1 MSTRGPADYG
11 RRQAARY
18 ARRLERVRSRIGVVA
33 AVRLGSFLVFAAFGF
48 AAWQDDAWT
57 TYGALA
63 ALGGLGFVIAAALHR
78 RPYAAAPRIEALRA
92 VHARRAARAT
102 GAWGEL
108 ADDGARFLDA
118 DAPHL
123 AELQVFGR
131 GSLYQLIERCALPW
145 SRARLAARL
154 KSGLTPTEVSVA
166 QESARELSAAR
177 AFRARLEAEGRLV
190 DISAERLDAFVAWAA
205 QVEPA
210 PLARRLLWPARALV
224 VVAWACIVA
233 SAAFGVDAPWKLAL
247 GVNVVVF
254 MVTTGRLS
262 GTYLGLVDQEQA
274 GPFIALRRMFERV
287 ERRRFRA
294 AGLVAIRA
302 DLTRRGSPARRIARL
317 ETLVE
322 CLGVRANP
330 LSALIANALLLW
342 EVQVVA
348 ALEAWRTEHGA
359 AVREDIERLAELE
372 VLSSIGGF
380 SADHPDFAWP
390 TVTED
395 AKSPLSGE
403 GLGHPLIPADRRRVN
418 DFTHP
423 GEGHLVLITGSN
435 MAGKSS
441 FLRTLGLNALLAG
454 AGAPVCARSL
464 TLRPC
469 ALSTSIQVTDAP
481 ELGLSR
487 FYAEVKRIR
496 RILDACRS
504 AATAPALPLRLFLI
518 DEMLSGTN
526 SRERHVA
533 SVSVARQ
540 LLEQPR
546 AFGLVTTHDLR
557 LVALARDFPG
567 RVETWHFTDR
577 FDGEALHFD
586 YTLRPGVATT
596 TNALDVLRLEGIEV
610 YDAPT

>member
-1 MSTRGPADYG
+1 MHPRGSAERG

-18 ARRLERVRSRIGVVA
+18 GRRLEATRRRIAVVA
-33 AVRLGSFLVFAAFGF
+33 AARLGAFLVFAAFAF
-48 AAWQDDAWT
+48 AAWQDDAWAA
-57 TYGALA
+57 YGSIA
-63 ALGGLGFVIAAALHR
+63 AMGAVGFVIAAVLHR
-78 RPYAAAPRIEALRA
+78 RPYAAAPRIEALRD
-92 VHARRAARAT
+92 VHARRAARAE

-108 ADDGARFLDA
+108 SDEGARFLDA

-131 GSLYQLIERCALPW
+131 GSLFQLLERCALPW

-154 KSGLTPTEVSVA
+154 KAGLTPEEIEPA
-166 QESARELSAAR
+166 QASARELATAS

-190 DISAERLDAFVAWAA
+190 DISEARLDAFVLWAA
-205 QVEPA
+205 QGTPA

-224 VVAWACIVA
+224 AFAWACIAA
-233 SAAFGVDAPWKLAL
+233 SVAFGLDAPWKLAL
-247 GVNVVVF
+247 GLNILFF
-254 MVTTGRLS
+254 MATSGRLS
-262 GTYLGLVDQEQA
+262 AAYLGLIDREQA
-274 GPFIALRRMFERV
+274 APFIALRRMFERV
-287 ERRRFRA
+287 ERRRFRT
-294 AGLVAIRA
+294 AGLVALRA
-302 DLTRRGSPARRIARL
+302 ELMRTGSPARRIRRL
-317 ETLVE
+317 ETLIE

-348 ALEAWRTEHGA
+348 ALEAWRAEHGA
-359 AVREDIERLAELE
+359 AVGEDLARLAEVE

-380 SADHPDFAWP
+380 AADHPTFAWP
-390 TVTED
+390 RVTVD
-395 AKSPLSGE
+395 APSPLSGE
-403 GLGHPLIPADRRRVN
+403 GMGHPLIPEARRRVN

-454 AGAPVCARSL
+454 AGAPVCARAL

-496 RILDACRS
+496 RILDACR
-504 AATAPALPLRLFLI
+504 AAAASPASPLRLFLV

-546 AFGLVTTHDLR
+546 AFGLVTTHDLS
-557 LVALARDFPG
+557 LVALENEFPG

-586 YTLRPGVATT
+586 YTLRPGVAKT

-610 YDAPT
+610 YDPPG